1 MKFRGLIVAIVVLLA
16 LGGTLYWSEHRK
28 PAEGAPKGTDAAPSI
43 LKLDE
48 ASITRV
54 EVKKTDSEPIVL
66 TKSSSGAWQISE
78 PRPYNADQNNVSS
91 TLSSLSSLTS
101 ERVVED
107 KASDLK
113 QFGLAPPAV
122 EVDLFEKDNK
132 SQKLLLGDDTPTG
145 SAVYTML
152 AGDPRVFTI
161 ASYNRNTIAKSLN
174 EFRDKRLLPVSPDQI
189 SRLEIIRKNQTVE
202 FGRNKEDW
210 QILQPR
216 PLRADSTKVGDLL
229 QKLTDAR
236 MDLNKGDGESKEAA
250 SAFNAATPVAT
261 AKITDPS
268 GEKELEIRKSKDD
281 YLAKS
286 SVVDGA
292 YKVNADLAHAL
303 DKGVDDFRSLKVYDF
318 SFADPEKVEIHSGSK
333 TYILNRTGNDW
344 FSNGKKM
351 DVDSVGPLL
360 SDLRDLSADS
370 FVDTGFA
377 SPTTEITVTSNDG
390 KRVEKVSISKANG
403 AYIAKRENESTLY
416 HLPAANVDAILKAA
430 DEVKPAASK

>member
-1 MKFRGLIVAIVVLLA
+1 MKFRGLILATVVLLA

-28 PAEGAPKGTDAAPSI
+28 PSDDKPNTSDATPSI

-48 ASITRV
+48 SAITRV
-54 EVKKTDSEPIVL
+54 DLKKTGAEPIVL
-66 TKSSSGAWQISE
+66 TKSISGAWQISE
-78 PRPYNADQNNVSS
+78 PRPYDADQNNVSS
-91 TLSSLSSLTS
+91 TLSSISSLTS
-101 ERVVED
+101 ERVVDE

-113 QFGLAPPAV
+113 QFGLAPPTF
-122 EVDLFEKDNK
+122 EVDVFEKDNK

-152 AGDPRVFTI
+152 AGDPRVYTI

-174 EFRDKRLLPVSPDQI
+174 ELRDKRLLPVSPDQI
-189 SRLEIIRKNQTVE
+189 SRLEITRKNQTIE

-216 PLRADSTKVGDLL
+216 PLRADSTKVGDLV

-236 MDLNKGDGESKEAA
+236 MDLNKADGESKETA
-250 SAFNAATPVAT
+250 SAFKSATPVAT
-261 AKITDPS
+261 AKITDSS
-268 GEKELEIRKSKDD
+268 GEKELEIRKSKED

-286 SVVDGA
+286 STVDGM

-318 SFADPEKVEIHSGSK
+318 SFADPNKVEIHSGSK
-333 TYILNRTGNDW
+333 TYVLTRSGNDW
-344 FSNGKKM
+344 LSNGKKM

-360 SDLRDLSADS
+360 SNLRDLSADS
-370 FVDTGFA
+370 FVDAGFA
-377 SPTTEITVTSNDG
+377 APTTEITVTSNDG
-390 KRVEKVSISKANG
+390 NRVEKVSIAKTEG
-403 AYIAKRENESTLY
+403 GYIAKRENESTLY
-416 HLPAANVDAILKAA
+416 HLPAASVDTLLKAA
-430 DEVKPAASK
+430 DDVKPAAAK